1 MAQSENEEELAQ
13 LQDDLFCMLAEAR
26 SEDDSELAES
36 ALRSI
41 FASHHSAAV
50 RTLLQEGSLALNRRD
65 WATVENLFRWPDG
78 ALAVAEMGDDG
89 RGQRWTEE
97 RCGDDDDDD
106 EYDEVIAEGGRD
118 RGRLDLPPTRFY
130 EAQNRLATALFLQ
143 GKFQSSKKIAERVL
157 EAEPR

>member
-1 MAQSENEEELAQ
+1 MVRSENEQELAQ

-26 SEDDSELAES
+26 SEDDSELAEN

-50 RTLLQEGSLALNRRD
+50 RALLQEGSLALNRRD
-65 WATVENLFRWPDG
+65 WTTVEDLFRWPDG
-78 ALAVAEMGDDG
+78 ALAMAEMGDD
-89 RGQRWTEE
+89 RQGQRRTEE
-97 RCGDDDDDD
+97 RCDDDDDD
-106 EYDEVIAEGGRD
+106 NDKEVIPKGGRD
-118 RGRLDLPPTRFY
+118 RGRMDISPTCFY